1 MALSDG
7 VGGAT
12 GAGLAETIAWQIGT
26 TTYALEGN
34 ILATG
39 ATVRWMAELLGCTP
53 SELHE
58 LATTVTTPSEVTVV
72 PAFSGLGAPWWD
84 PAARGLI
91 ANLDLATGRAD
102 LARAAFEAIAQQIED
117 VVEAV
122 VSATGTDV
130 ETIAADGGPSAND
143 WLMQLQ
149 ADTSQRAVVR
159 SVAPDLSALGVAGL
173 AATTV
178 GVRPSSVDP
187 VEVAGT
193 RFEPGRAADAAR
205 RRQVW
210 ADALARARSA
220 PNVERGST

>member
-1 MALSDG
+1 
-7 VGGAT
+7 
-12 GAGLAETIAWQIGT
+12 
-26 TTYALEGN
+26 
-34 ILATG
+34 
-39 ATVRWMAELLGCTP
+39 
-53 SELHE
+53 
-58 LATTVTTPSEVTVV
+58 
-72 PAFSGLGAPWWD
+72 
-84 PAARGLI
+84 
-91 ANLDLATGRAD
+91 
-102 LARAAFEAIAQQIED
+102 
-117 VVEAV
+117 
-122 VSATGTDV
+122 
-130 ETIAADGGPSAND
+130 
-143 WLMQLQ
+143 MQLQ

>member
-1 MALSDG
+1 
-7 VGGAT
+7 
-12 GAGLAETIAWQIGT
+12 
-26 TTYALEGN
+26 
-34 ILATG
+34 
-39 ATVRWMAELLGCTP
+39 MAELLGCTP

-58 LATTVTTPSEVTVV
+58 LAATVTTPSEVTVV

-102 LARAAFEAIAQQIED
+102 LARAAFESIAQQIED

-122 VSATGTDV
+122 VTATGTDV

-159 SVAPDLSALGVAGL
+159 SAAADLSALGVADL
-173 AATTV
+173 AATSV
-178 GVRPSSVDP
+178 GTRPASADPLSSGG
-187 VEVAGT
+187 A
-193 RFEPGRAADAAR
+193 RFEPGSAADAMTATTCLVGRARPAR
-205 RRQVW
+205 RTTPAAQG
-210 ADALARARSA
+210 
-220 PNVERGST
+220 GST